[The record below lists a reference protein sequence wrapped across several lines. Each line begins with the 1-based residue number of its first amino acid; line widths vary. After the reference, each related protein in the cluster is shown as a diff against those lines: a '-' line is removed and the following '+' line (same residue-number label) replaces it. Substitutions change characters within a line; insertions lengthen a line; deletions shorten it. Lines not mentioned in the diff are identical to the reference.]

1 VIGAILAGGRGRRM
15 GGGKPGRELAGRP
28 LVAWPAEALAE
39 ACARVVVVAKAATEL
54 PPLPGVER
62 WDEPDSDHH
71 PARGIAF
78 ALERAGEP
86 VLVCA
91 ADMPFVT
98 AEACRSVAGG
108 LGEGDGAGA
117 SPPPPAAAV
126 AVAGGIL
133 QPVFAAYAPSALP
146 GLHAAPPDAALTRTV
161 DMLDPVLVEVDER
174 TIRSV
179 DTEEDLARAEL
190 ELGLRGA

>member
-1 VIGAILAGGRGRRM
+1 MIGAILAGGRGRRL
-15 GGGKPGRELAGRP
+15 GGGKPARELAGRP
-28 LVAWPAEALAE
+28 LAAWPAAALRE
-39 ACARVVVVAKAATEL
+39 ACGRVVVVAKPATRL
-54 PPLPGVER
+54 PDLPGVER
-62 WDEPDSDHH
+62 WDEPDGEHH

-98 AEACRSVAGG
+98 AAACRRVAAG
-108 LGEGDGAGA
+108 LGEGT
-117 SPPPPAAAV
+117 AAV
-126 AVAGGIL
+126 AVAGGVL
-133 QPVFAAYAPSALP
+133 QPVLAAYAPAALE
-146 GLHAAPPDAALTRTV
+146 GLRAAAPDASLTRTV
-161 DMLDPVLVEVDER
+161 RALEPVLVEVEPR
-174 TIRSV
+174 VATSV

>member
-28 LVAWPAEALAE
+28 LIAWPAGALAE
-39 ACARVVVVAKAATEL
+39 ACGRSVVVAKAGTDLPEL
-54 PPLPGVER
+54 AGVER
-62 WDEPDSDHH
+62 WDEPDGDHH

-98 AEACRSVAGG
+98 AAACRRVAAA
-108 LGEGDGAGA
+108 LGEGR
-117 SPPPPAAAV
+117 AAV
-126 AVAGGIL
+126 AVADGVM
-133 QPVFAAYAPSALP
+133 QPVLAAYSPSAL
-146 GLHAAPPDAALTRTV
+146 AAFREAPPDAALTRTV
-161 DMLDPVLVEVDER
+161 DSLGPALVELDPRLV
-174 TIRSV
+174 RSV
-179 DTEEDLARAEL
+179 DTEEDLARAEA